1 MATCGFVLLWHS
13 LEIAASYVEC
23 SSLNGWWQLAGICG
37 SASVAS
43 AAGA

>member
-1 MATCGFVLLWHS
+1 MATCVLVLLWPS
-13 LEIAASYVEC
+13 LEMEGSYIEC
-23 SSLNGWWQLAGICG
+23 SLDGWCELVGICG